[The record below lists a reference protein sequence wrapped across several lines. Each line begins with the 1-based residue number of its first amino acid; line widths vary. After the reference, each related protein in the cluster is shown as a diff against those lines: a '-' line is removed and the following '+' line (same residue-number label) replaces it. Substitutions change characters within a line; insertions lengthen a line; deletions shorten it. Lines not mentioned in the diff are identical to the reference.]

1 MSQPQPSP
9 QVKKP
14 NHRELIVGIIVLAV
28 VLAIL
33 FIPMIPVDTTYN
45 STEPY
50 ERFATYQVIS
60 ATTTE
65 GFDLTRG
72 VYQTV
77 AVQITN
83 TDTYGG
89 TFTVKL
95 SLYTID
101 GLFGSQSPSAYM
113 GPGQSHTFSAQFDTS
128 FGQNVRGE
136 YSVTVPTVIDNQVVI
151 KHKTVY
157 KSIIELVFYH

>member
-1 MSQPQPSP
+1 LSQPQSLP

-14 NHRELIVGIIVLAV
+14 SYKGLIVGIILVAV

-50 ERFATYQVIS
+50 DRLATYQVGS
-60 ATTTE
+60 ATTTA

-77 AVQITN
+77 AVDITN
-83 TDTYGG
+83 TDSYGG
-89 TFTVKL
+89 TFTVEL

-101 GLFGSQSPSAYM
+101 GLFGTQSPSAYI

-128 FGQNVRGE
+128 IGQNVRGE
-136 YSVTVPTVIDNQVVI
+136 YSVTAPTVIDNQVVLR
-151 KHKTVY
+151 HRTDY